1 MIKSRSS
8 FPILSKV
15 NQRLHVCREYLMY
28 NRVPGLLA
36 VVCFGSSTPP
46 PRLSRQQVFS
56 LSQSSCLSPVELILT
71 GEGGR
76 GGVGAKSYD
85 DEKALSSIKNR
96 RKRTMSLDFLNLKV
110 HKIEIFFDSDFGIG
124 VISFL
129 FMSKY

>member
-1 MIKSRSS
+1 
-8 FPILSKV
+8 
-15 NQRLHVCREYLMY
+15 MY